1 MYLRILASALVLLLA
16 MRVLGGVLGNRLLK
30 KGSMAGVVVLAAV
43 AALNWIL
50 LGLSPLPAAVVRL
63 AEKYLQL

>member
-16 MRVLGGVLGNRLLK
+16 MRVLGSVLGNRVLK
-30 KGSMAGVVVLAAV
+30 KGSMAGLVVLATV

-50 LGLSPLPAAVVRL
+50 LGLSPVPAAVVRL
-63 AEKYLQL
+63 AEKYLHI